1 MYRDEFKN
9 LPLSDRFMFGE
20 VMRNSGICKL
30 FLEELLQCKIE
41 RIVFAAKEAD
51 LSDTVLGHGIRLDVF
66 LADENNTH
74 YDVEMQNTSDSIE
87 KRSRYYQSVIDR
99 ELLKR
104 SMDYDKLPESFIIF
118 ICNFDHVGKGL
129 AKYERVSYYKGTDD
143 EYNDGSHVILLN
155 TRYTDR
161 SNVSDS
167 IAEYLDYIRDNNDT
181 ANFSTMLAQEAV
193 DLTQK
198 VRHDPEKEVDFVTFR
213 MALMDERRAAH
224 KEGREEGI
232 KEGIREGRQE
242 GRIETF
248 CDLVA
253 KGVLTVAEALNL
265 SGCTK
270 GEFTEWMQ
278 KLYPN
283 FKT

>member
-143 EYNDGSHVILLN
+143 EYNDGSHVIMLN

-224 KEGREEGI
+224 KEGL

-278 KLYPN
+278 KLHPN

>member
-1 MYRDEFKN
+1 MGSVK
-9 LPLSDRFMFGE
+9 
-20 VMRNSGICKL
+20 RNSGICKL

-213 MALMDERRAAH
+213 MVLMDERRAAH

-278 KLYPN
+278 KLHPN

>member
-224 KEGREEGI
+224 KEGRI

-278 KLYPN
+278 KLHPN

>member
-20 VMRNSGICKL
+20 VMRNPGICKL

-41 RIVFAAKEAD
+41 RIVFAAKEVD

-87 KRSRYYQSVIDR
+87 KRSRYYQAVIDR

-129 AKYERVSYYKGTDD
+129 ASVYDVARGMDGAGTC
-143 EYNDGSHVILLN
+143 HC
-155 TRYTDR
+155 
-161 SNVSDS
+161 
-167 IAEYLDYIRDNNDT
+167 
-181 ANFSTMLAQEAV
+181 
-193 DLTQK
+193 DL
-198 VRHDPEKEVDFVTFR
+198 
-213 MALMDERRAAH
+213 RAA
-224 KEGREEGI
+224 GRPAAAGAAAC
-232 KEGIREGRQE
+232 G
-242 GRIETF
+242 
-248 CDLVA
+248 
-253 KGVLTVAEALNL
+253 GVRRVHAAVCAQPHRLPVHV
-265 SGCTK
+265 
-270 GEFTEWMQ
+270 
-278 KLYPN
+278 
-283 FKT
+283 

>member
-41 RIVFAAKEAD
+41 RIVFAVKEAD

-181 ANFSTMLAQEAV
+181 AKFSTTLAQEAV

-270 GEFTEWMQ
+270 GEFTE
-278 KLYPN
+278 
-283 FKT
+283 

>member
-143 EYNDGSHVILLN
+143 EYNDGGP
-155 TRYTDR
+155 TGP
-161 SNVSDS
+161 DS
-167 IAEYLDYIRDNNDT
+167 KA
-181 ANFSTMLAQEAV
+181 
-193 DLTQK
+193 
-198 VRHDPEKEVDFVTFR
+198 FR
-213 MALMDERRAAH
+213 L
-224 KEGREEGI
+224 
-232 KEGIREGRQE
+232 
-242 GRIETF
+242 
-248 CDLVA
+248 
-253 KGVLTVAEALNL
+253 
-265 SGCTK
+265 
-270 GEFTEWMQ
+270 
-278 KLYPN
+278 
-283 FKT
+283 

>member
-143 EYNDGSHVILLN
+143 EYNDGSHV
-155 TRYTDR
+155 TC
-161 SNVSDS
+161 S
-167 IAEYLDYIRDNNDT
+167 I
-181 ANFSTMLAQEAV
+181 
-193 DLTQK
+193 
-198 VRHDPEKEVDFVTFR
+198 P
-213 MALMDERRAAH
+213 
-224 KEGREEGI
+224 
-232 KEGIREGRQE
+232 GIRTGAMFPIPLPNIWTIFEITMIL
-242 GRIETF
+242 RIF
-248 CDLVA
+248 QRCWHR
-253 KGVLTVAEALNL
+253 K
-265 SGCTK
+265 
-270 GEFTEWMQ
+270 Q
-278 KLYPN
+278 
-283 FKT
+283 